1 MGKNV
6 AVQGR
11 LFRIALGLILSFSLV
26 GNGVEASVATGH
38 QASRE
43 INREKMLLLLSGEWV
58 SRALYVATKL
68 KIADHLKSESKSV
81 DDLAKLTQS
90 DSESLYRLLHMLAG
104 FQVFDEVAPRVFAN
118 TDLSS
123 LLAKSDPDTL
133 HALSLFYG
141 EDIHRAW
148 DGLLSSIETGTPAFQ
163 LIFQQPVF
171 KYFKENPNRGALFQE
186 SMKEKSLAVIK
197 SSLSSYD
204 FSRFQSVYDIGGG
217 YGQFMHTLLKNYP
230 DIRGT
235 LFELPEVIATI
246 KQRNQENNSCALIA
260 GDFFESVP
268 KGGDAYILK
277 SVLHDWDDQKCGRIL
292 QNCYSSM
299 DANSRLLI
307 IEVVLQ
313 PKAESLYANCMDVL
327 MLAITGGKERSVNS
341 FQQMLESSGFV
352 LERIYPTATE
362 FSILEAR
369 KVVQN
374 SNNQQYKD

>member
-1 MGKNV
+1 M
-6 AVQGR
+6 AVHKR
-11 LFRIALGLILSFSLV
+11 LFQVALGLILPFSMI
-26 GNGVEASVATGH
+26 GNGVEASDAIAH
-38 QASRE
+38 RESRE
-43 INREKMLLLLSGEWV
+43 IDREKMLLLLSGEWV
-58 SRALYVATKL
+58 SRALYVVTKL
-68 KIADHLKSESKSV
+68 EIADHLKSKSKSV
-81 DDLAKLTQS
+81 DDLARMTQS
-90 DSESLYRLLHMLAG
+90 NPESLYRLLHMLAG
-104 FQVFDEVAPRVFAN
+104 FNVFDEVAPRIFTN

-148 DGLLSSIETGTPAFQ
+148 DGLLPSIQTGTPAFQ
-163 LIFQQPVF
+163 LTFQQPVF
-171 KYFKENPNRGALFQE
+171 SYFKENPNRGVLFQE

-204 FSRFQSVYDIGGG
+204 FSRFKSVYDIGGG
-217 YGQFMHTLLKNYP
+217 YGQFMHALLKNYP
-230 DIRGT
+230 DIKGT

-246 KQRNQENNSCALIA
+246 KQRNQGNNACTLVA

-268 KGGDAYILK
+268 KGGDVYLLK
-277 SVLHDWDDQKCGRIL
+277 SVLHDWDDEKCGKIL
-292 QNCYSSM
+292 KNCYSSM
-299 DANSRLLI
+299 DADSRLLI

-327 MLAITGGKERSVNS
+327 MLAITGGKERSINS
-341 FQQMLESSGFV
+341 FQQMLENSGFV

-369 KVVQN
+369 KIISN
-374 SNNQQYKD
+374 SANP